1 MNIFVAKLDYQVD
14 SDDLRDLFEPYGEVV
29 SSNVI
34 TDQYSGKSRGFGFVE
49 MSDQEA
55 AETAISKLNNS
66 QMQGRSIVVKE
77 AEKRGE
83 RQRNDSRW

>member
-14 SDDLRDLFEPYGEVV
+14 SDDLRDLFEPYGKVV

-34 TDQYSGKSRGFGFVE
+34 TDQYTGKSRGFGFVE
-49 MSDQEA
+49 MSDHEA

-66 QMQGRSIVVKE
+66 QIQGRQIVVKE

-83 RQRNDSRW
+83 RRRNDSRW